1 MNRTTCHLLAA
12 TGLASLMLS
21 TTSTPAA
28 AAQLPEGTVVY
39 VRLLSPITS
48 ETAKAGDRIHFVVTR
63 DVIAGGDV
71 VIARR
76 TPAEGA
82 IVAARRA
89 SWGFIWHRARL
100 AFTYIQT
107 TGVDGQP
114 IRLRAQSVD
123 NRVNIN
129 RSDYHHGLQWATEGD
144 PLEAYVVGNYDFRS
158 Q

>member
-1 MNRTTCHLLAA
+1 MNRTTYHLLAA
-12 TGLASLMLS
+12 TGLAAFMLS
-21 TTSTPAA
+21 TPASA
-28 AAQLPEGTVVY
+28 TAAQLPEGTVVY

-48 ETAKAGDRIHFVVTR
+48 ETAKAGDRIHFVVTS
-63 DVIAGGDV
+63 DVVAGGDV

-89 SWGFIWHRARL
+89 SWGFIWHRAKL
-100 AFTYIQT
+100 AFTFVQT
-107 TGVDGQP
+107 TG
-114 IRLRAQSVD
+114 VD

-129 RSDYHHGLQWATEGD
+129 RGDYHHGLQWASEGD
-144 PLEAYVVGNYDFRS
+144 PLAAYVVGNYDFRS

>member
-1 MNRTTCHLLAA
+1 MNRTTRHLLAA

-21 TTSTPAA
+21 TTSAPAA
-28 AAQLPEGTVVY
+28 AAQLPEGTAVH
-39 VRLLSPITS
+39 VRLVSPITS
-48 ETAKAGDRIHFVVTR
+48 ETAKAGDRLHFVVTS
-63 DVIAGGDV
+63 DVIADGLV
-71 VIARR
+71 VITRR

-107 TGVDGQP
+107 RGVDGQL
-114 IRLRAQSVD
+114 IQLRALSID

-129 RSDYHHGLQWATEGD
+129 RGDYGHGLQWATEGD

>member
-12 TGLASLMLS
+12 TGLVSLMLS
-21 TTSTPAA
+21 TTPASA
-28 AAQLPEGTVVY
+28 TTAQLPEGTVVH
-39 VRLLSPITS
+39 VRLISPITS
-48 ETAKAGDRIHFVVTR
+48 ETAKAGDRLHFVVTS
-63 DVIAGGDV
+63 DVVSDGVV

-89 SWGFIWHRARL
+89 SWGFIWHRAKL

-107 TGVDGQP
+107 TGVDGQL
-114 IRLRAQSVD
+114 IRLRALSLD

-129 RSDYHHGLQWATEGD
+129 RGNYSHGLQWATEGD
-144 PLEAYVVGNYDFRS
+144 PLEAYVVGNYDLRS
-158 Q
+158 N

>member
-1 MNRTTCHLLAA
+1 MNRTTYHLLAA
-12 TGLASLMLS
+12 TGLAAFMLS
-21 TTSTPAA
+21 TPASA
-28 AAQLPEGTVVY
+28 TAAQLPEGTVVY

-48 ETAKAGDRIHFVVTR
+48 ETAKAGDRIHFVVTS
-63 DVIAGGDV
+63 DVVAGGDV

-89 SWGFIWHRARL
+89 SWGFIWHRAKL
-100 AFTYIQT
+100 AFTFVQT
-107 TGVDGQP
+107 TGVDGQL
-114 IRLRAQSVD
+114 IRLRAGSVD

-129 RSDYHHGLQWATEGD
+129 RGDYHHGLQWASEGD
-144 PLEAYVVGNYDFRS
+144 PLAAYVVGNYDFRS